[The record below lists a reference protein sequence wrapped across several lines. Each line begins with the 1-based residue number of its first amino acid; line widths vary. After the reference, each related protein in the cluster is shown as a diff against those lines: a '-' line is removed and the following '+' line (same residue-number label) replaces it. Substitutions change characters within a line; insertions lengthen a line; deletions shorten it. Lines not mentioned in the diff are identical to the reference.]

1 MPFNSPYP
9 NYDSGGYQTV
19 DDGFMF
25 ERPATGGGG
34 ADRHPWKVSLSP
46 NPTAP
51 ETGDPIAT
59 LTRGN
64 LMDSLLGVEGIDIDN
79 WETVRDN
86 GIVITEQGVLALK
99 HTYADGLTPAST
111 TIEFI
116 ADDFTGDWKPY
127 VETPAVPD
135 VSPAKI
141 TASYYPLALLVTDAE
156 LSPLYAIA
164 QLARS
169 NMAKTL
175 ICYNGKVLTS
185 FTPI

>member
-1 MPFNSPYP
+1 MPFQSPYP
-9 NYDSGGYQTV
+9 NYSGYGYDSA

-25 ERPATGGGG
+25 QRPVTGGGGG

-59 LTRGN
+59 LTRGS
-64 LMDSLLGVEGIDIDN
+64 LVDSLLGVVGIDIDN
-79 WETVRDN
+79 LDTVLED
-86 GIVITEQGVLALK
+86 GIIISEEGALVLK
-99 HTYADGLTPAST
+99 HTYADGPEPAST

-116 ADDFTGDWKPY
+116 ADSFTGDWKPY
-127 VETPAVPD
+127 VEDDQDPPE
-135 VSPAKI
+135 I
-141 TASYYPLALLVTDAE
+141 IASYYPLATFVEDPE
-156 LSPLYAIA
+156 LAPLFAVA

-169 NMAKTL
+169 NMALTQV
-175 ICYNGKVLTS
+175 CYNGKGLTT